1 MRILS
6 ALAVLAVLF
15 AGWPA
20 GAQAPPARDN
30 SAEMARLRPLAN
42 QGDANAQ
49 YRVGVLYAERKDLI
63 EAARYYKMAADQGH
77 AEARSRLASLTCNGL
92 GVPKNMDE
100 CVRLY
105 RLAADAGVTQA
116 QVSLGARYLMGDG
129 IPPNH
134 DEAARLAKLAA
145 AKGDAVGELL
155 LGMCT
160 ELGAGVPKDKD
171 EALRLYKLS
180 ADKGNASAQKALQR
194 LSGDGPPPQKQAASV
209 RTIAVALDRRAGVL
223 TVPTVLN
230 QAFRT
235 HFVVDSGASTV
246 VISESI
252 VESMRKSGKLS
263 DAEFTGNQAYKLADG
278 SIMKSKTFV
287 LRTLAVGNRVLE
299 NVPATVAPAGAPSL
313 LGQSFLSRFSSWSID
328 NDRQLL
334 LLREK
339 Q

>member
-1 MRILS
+1 
-6 ALAVLAVLF
+6 
-15 AGWPA
+15 
-20 GAQAPPARDN
+20 
-30 SAEMARLRPLAN
+30 MARLRPLAN

-49 YRVGVLYAERKDLI
+49 YPDRCPLRRAKDLI

-134 DEAARLAKLAA
+134 DEAARLAGLAA

-223 TVPTVLN
+223 TLPTVLN

-252 VESMRKSGKLS
+252 VDRCASRASS
-263 DAEFTGNQAYKLADG
+263 PTPN
-278 SIMKSKTFV
+278 S
-287 LRTLAVGNRVLE
+287 
-299 NVPATVAPAGAPSL
+299 PATRPT
-313 LGQSFLSRFSSWSID
+313 SWLTARS
-328 NDRQLL
+328 
-334 LLREK
+334 
-339 Q
+339 